1 MKTTT
6 ISKTLLATLL
16 AAVAGQAM
24 AVDGNVDV
32 KVTGQIVPPACIP
45 AVNGGAV
52 FDYGAIKAGSLKS
65 DSFNVLA
72 KKGLSFSL
80 TCSSPMKA
88 AFISAD
94 GRAGTVV
101 SGGGSMGIKDSDT
114 SKFYGLGQ
122 ADGKNIGNYAM
133 GIRNNDLR
141 IDGEMGYEG
150 IQSIDGG
157 ATWKTGDYKGIWMDQ
172 QYISSVAKAGT
183 TEPVAFTTLT
193 GTILTQP
200 VINKAS
206 ELDLT
211 KIVNLDGLV
220 SIQVVYL

>member
-1 MKTTT
+1 MNKLT
-6 ISKTLLATLL
+6 KLAAATLL

-24 AVDGNVDV
+24 AVDDNVDV

-80 TCSSPMKA
+80 TCSSPMKV

-101 SGGGSMGIKDSDT
+101 SGGGSMGINGSST

-122 ADGKNIGNYAM
+122 VDGKNIGNYAM
-133 GIRNNDLR
+133 GIRDTDLT
-141 IDGEMGYEG
+141 IDGEKGFEG
-150 IQSIDGG
+150 IQSQDNG
-157 ATWKTGDYKGIWMDQ
+157 ATWKTGDYRGIWMDQ
-172 QYISSVAKAGT
+172 QYISSVAKSGT

-211 KIVNLDGLV
+211 KVINLDGLV
-220 SIQVVYL
+220 SIQVLYL